1 VKAVRTVNSLKPC
14 SSKPYPSKP
23 KSYKVGRRRKPKIVE
38 QVHLTE
44 IADKGKAFGKKD
56 DMAYFVEDAVPGDV
70 VDVLVTKSRT
80 NFKQGKAIKFHQYSD
95 KRVEPFCSHFELC
108 GGCKWQNLDYSEQIA
123 QKSNIAKNAI
133 ERLGGIEIP
142 EFQPILGSEKT
153 QYYRNKMEFSFS
165 DKRWLTEE
173 EVSSGEDFTNRNAL
187 GFHRPGSFDK
197 ILQIDHCYLQGG
209 LSNEIRNSVY
219 KFAIE
224 NEFTFFNIR
233 DKGGLL
239 RNLMIRTSTL
249 DETMVVVIFYDDDA
263 EKRNLMMNHLKETF
277 PQITALQ
284 FIVNQK
290 ANDTF
295 LDLPIST
302 FYGRDYIYEQLG
314 HLKFKIGAKSFFQ
327 TNSTQAFHLYS
338 IVAEFAGLSG
348 EENVYDLYTGTGS
361 IALFLA
367 NTAKHVVGIEEIAPA
382 IDDAK
387 INALNNK
394 IDNVTFYVGDVK
406 DILTDEF
413 AIKHGKPDVLI
424 TDPPRAGM
432 HEKVVEMLLQ
442 LEAPKIVYVSC
453 NPGTQARDLK
463 LLSKKYTLK
472 KVRPVDMFPHTH
484 HIENVALLELI

>member
-1 VKAVRTVNSLKPC
+1 MGR
-14 SSKPYPSKP
+14 
-23 KSYKVGRRRKPKIVE
+23 RRRKPKIVE

-80 NFKQGKAIKFHQYSD
+80 RFKKGKAIKFHEYSPN
-95 KRVEPFCSHFELC
+95 RVKPFCPHFELC
-108 GGCKWQNLDYSEQIA
+108 GGCKWQNLSYEEQIA
-123 QKSNIAKNAI
+123 QKSMVTKNTI
-133 ERLGGIEIP
+133 ERLGRTEIP

-153 QYYRNKMEFSFS
+153 QYYRNKMEYSFS
-165 DKRWLTEE
+165 NKRWLTDE
-173 EVSSGEDFTNRNAL
+173 EVSSGKDFSNRDAL

-197 ILQIDHCYLQGG
+197 ILHLDHCYLQGG
-209 LSNEIRNSVY
+209 LSNEVRNSVFQ
-219 KFAIE
+219 FAVD
-224 NEFTFFNIR
+224 NKFTFFNIR
-233 DKGGLL
+233 EKGGLL

-249 DETMVVVIFYDDDA
+249 GETMVVVIFYDDDA
-263 EKRNLMMNHLKETF
+263 EKRNLLLNHLQEKF

-284 FIVNQK
+284 YIVNQK

-295 LDLPIST
+295 LDLPIVT
-302 FYGRDYIYEQLG
+302 VYGRDHIFEQLG

-327 TNSTQAFHLYS
+327 TNTEQAFNLYS

-367 NTAKHVVGIEEIAPA
+367 NTAKHVVGIEEVAPA

-387 INALNNK
+387 INAQNNK

-413 AIKHGKPDVLI
+413 AVTHGKPDVLI
-424 TDPPRAGM
+424 TDPPRPGM
-432 HEKVVEMLLQ
+432 HEKVVNMLLQ

-453 NPGTQARDLK
+453 NPATQARDLQ
-463 LLSKKYTLK
+463 LLSEKYQVQ

-484 HIENVALLELI
+484 HIENVALLILK